1 MFMSLNSFKY
11 QMLPSTIYNKKKIK
25 KMYHVQLHCITYAI
39 VLKNVLASPQSMKL
53 SYKHV
58 T

>member
-1 MFMSLNSFKY
+1 MSLNSFKY